1 MPADP
6 SRSPTTTGAGDGAR
20 LTIGKVIALLEP
32 EFPDLAVSKIRFL
45 EAEGLLSP
53 ERSGSGYRR
62 YSARD
67 VERLRYILTA
77 QRDHFWPLKV
87 IRDALEA
94 QDRGSVAPAA
104 AEPPL
109 EARLTA
115 EELTER
121 TSAPTELLAA
131 LEAGGLISRDAAG
144 CYSAEDQ
151 SVVEAVVWLQ
161 EFGVEPRHVRP
172 IRTAADRQVSLVE
185 QMLAPSA
192 PGRERQARAGQM
204 AQRLLDIHVALVRK
218 GISGLR

>member
-6 SRSPTTTGAGDGAR
+6 SRSPSTTRPAR
-20 LTIGKVIALLEP
+20 GHLTIGKVIERLEP

-45 EAEGLLSP
+45 ESEGLLSP

-62 YSARD
+62 YSDSD

-87 IRDALEA
+87 IRAALDA
-94 QDRGSVAPAA
+94 QDRGSQAPAA
-104 AEPPL
+104 VEPPQETRLTGAELADRTGAAPALL
-109 EARLTA
+109 EALDTA
-115 EELTER
+115 
-121 TSAPTELLAA
+121 
-131 LEAGGLISRDAAG
+131 GLIATDGSGRYG
-144 CYSAEDQ
+144 GEDQ
-151 SVVEAVVWLQ
+151 QVVEAVVWLQ
-161 EFGVEPRHVRP
+161 EFGVEPRHLRP
-172 IRTAADRQVSLVE
+172 LRTAADRQVGLVE

-218 GISGLR
+218 GVAGLR